1 MPVGDKVLNAM
12 AQAFPDPVDAYLL
25 SMVMGCDRSAI
36 DAAIQSLV
44 DAGLAHARIVR
55 EGTQDKLEAP
65 SITAIGM
72 LVAEGAARD
81 AAQATAMLGHL
92 EAETLRQLLAH
103 RIDKMRRSATHL
115 I

>member
-1 MPVGDKVLNAM
+1 MPLGDKVLNAM

-25 SMVMGCDRSAI
+25 SMVIGCDR
-36 DAAIQSLV
+36 DAVESTIQSLV
-44 DAGLAHARIVR
+44 DAGLARARIVR
-55 EGTQDKLEAP
+55 EGALEKLEAP
-65 SITAIGM
+65 CITDIGM

-92 EAETLRQLLAH
+92 EAETLRHLLAH
-103 RIDKMRRSATHL
+103 RIDRIRHASHS